1 LYEALYCLGD
11 GALRRIGPGILY
23 TGEVRASPGLVS
35 RDFSGSCIVTS
46 RNSLIHNG
54 ATTATKSERFD
65 AEGVLPCCSR
75 DASEREHA
83 ARMEEQRRKVGTT
96 AEVFVADNLRGASGF
111 GWRELRQLWTERGG
125 RSDDL
130 IRAVRAGPWELKR
143 EADGELCV
151 YSGSYFEVDDDL
163 TEVQRRRVRRLVYE
177 GMSERL
183 ARAQVPV
190 PRGSAHEPHA
200 DGCAD

>member
-1 LYEALYCLGD
+1 VVDELSAKDLVCHIEISSAEEVFEPASCERLVLFGHLFSSVCRWSSPIRALVHRVAHGVGWTHLLLAD
-11 GALRRIGPGILY
+11 FREPRQN
-23 TGEVRASPGLVS
+23 EVRPCPGPMGH
-35 RDFSGSCIVTS
+35 DFLGSCAVTS
-46 RNSLIHNG
+46 RNP
-54 ATTATKSERFD
+54 F
-65 AEGVLPCCSR
+65 
-75 DASEREHA
+75 
-83 ARMEEQRRKVGTT
+83 
-96 AEVFVADNLRGASGF
+96 DNLRGASGF